1 MKAMSSL
8 KKVVVSLVVFALLLT
23 NVVIVRAEINPE
35 HAIIGNND
43 PETAYNIGNWKY
55 KSIKT
60 CAIEENQSEA
70 WFRFSMSEDEQIYVT
85 CSRENIPNGMT
96 FSIYNANN
104 MDELWSA
111 SEIADPS
118 SFIKFLA
125 VKANGSQSTSYLL
138 RVDRGNYVGDMFFSL
153 SFGNRMKKA
162 IKTFDFRGTAR
173 NNGNKSMSFA
183 GVDSTVITADLSRES
198 SIPNGDIVNKVDTSS
213 YMSPNQG
220 NVRHMLM
227 CQTESAWW
235 TSKVSSA
242 NSGSYYISSSNKI
255 PVKQIWS
262 FKYNA
267 KAGAKSSMNS
277 VKLRVDY
284 SYDITSGWNFR

>member
-1 MKAMSSL
+1 MKAMGSL

-23 NVVIVRAEINPE
+23 NMVIVRAEINPE
-35 HAIIGNND
+35 HAIIGNNN

-60 CAIEENQSEA
+60 CAIDKEERYA
-70 WFRFSMSEDEQIYVT
+70 WFRFRMSEDEQIYIK
-85 CSRENIPNGMT
+85 CSRENIPDGMT

-104 MDELWSA
+104 MKELWCA
-111 SEIADPS
+111 SKIADPS

-125 VKANGSQSTSYLL
+125 VKANGSESTSYLL
-138 RVDRGNYVGDMFFSL
+138 RVDRGNYIGDMFFSL
-153 SFGNRMKKA
+153 SFGNRMKRTT
-162 IKTFDFRGTAR
+162 KTFDFRDTAR
-173 NNGNKSMSFA
+173 NNGNKGMSFA
-183 GVDSTVITADLSRES
+183 GVDSTVITTDLSGES
-198 SIPNGDIVNKVDTSS
+198 SIPNDAVVNKVETSS
-213 YMSPNQG
+213 HMSPNQG

-227 CQTESAWW
+227 CQTESAWH
-235 TSKVSSA
+235 TSKISSA
-242 NSGSYYISSSNKI
+242 TSGSYHISSSDRI
-255 PVKQIWS
+255 PVKQRWS

-284 SYDITSGWNFR
+284 SYDITSDWNFR

>member
-23 NVVIVRAEINPE
+23 NVVLVRAEINPE
-35 HAIIGNND
+35 HTITGNNSK
-43 PETAYNIGNWKY
+43 ETAYNIGNWKH
-55 KSIKT
+55 KIIKT
-60 CAIEENQSEA
+60 CAIDRDHRYA
-70 WFRFSMSEDEQIYVT
+70 WFSFNMSPDEQIYIT
-85 CSRENIPNGMT
+85 CSRENIPDGMT
-96 FSIYNANN
+96 FTIYNANT
-104 MDELWSA
+104 MKEMMKA
-111 SEIADPS
+111 SEIANPS

-125 VKANGSQSTSYLL
+125 VKANGYQSTSYLL
-138 RVDRGNYVGDMFFSL
+138 RVERGNYIGDMFFSL
-153 SFGNRMKKA
+153 NFDNRMKRTS
-162 IKTFDFRGTAR
+162 KTFDFRGTAR
-173 NNGNKSMSFA
+173 NNGNKGMSFA
-183 GVDSTVITADLSRES
+183 GVDSSVITVDLSRET
-198 SIPNGDIVNKVDTSS
+198 SIPEDAIVNRVDTSS

-242 NSGSYYISSSNKI
+242 TSGSYYINSSNRI

-267 KAGAKSSMNS
+267 KASAKSSMNS

-284 SYDITSGWNFR
+284 IYDITSDWNFR

>member
-35 HAIIGNND
+35 HTITGNISK
-43 PETAYNIGNWKY
+43 ETAYNIGNWKH
-55 KSIKT
+55 KIIKT
-60 CAIEENQSEA
+60 CAIDRDHRYA
-70 WFRFSMSEDEQIYVT
+70 WFSFNMSQDEQIYIT
-85 CSRENIPNGMT
+85 CSRENIPDGMT
-96 FSIYNANN
+96 FTIYNANN

-125 VKANGSQSTSYLL
+125 VKANGYQSTSYLL
-138 RVDRGNYVGDMFFSL
+138 RVERGNYIGDMFFSL
-153 SFGNRMKKA
+153 NFANRMKRTS
-162 IKTFDFRGTAR
+162 KTFDFRGTAR
-173 NNGNKSMSFA
+173 NNGNKGMSFA
-183 GVDSTVITADLSRES
+183 GVDSSVITVDLSRET
-198 SIPNGDIVNKVDTSS
+198 SIPKDAIVNRVDTSS

-242 NSGSYYISSSNKI
+242 TSGSYYINSSNRI

-284 SYDITSGWNFR
+284 IYDITSDWNFR

>member
-138 RVDRGNYVGDMFFSL
+138 RLDRGSYVGDMFFSL

-198 SIPNGDIVNKVDTSS
+198 SIPNGAIVNKVDTSS

>member
-1 MKAMSSL
+1 MKAIVSL
-8 KKVVVSLVVFALLLT
+8 KKVVVSLVVFSLLLT
-23 NVVIVRAEINPE
+23 NTVVVRAEINPD
-35 HAIIGNND
+35 HAITGNNSK
-43 PETAYNIGNWKY
+43 ETAYNIGNWKH

-60 CAIEENQSEA
+60 CSK
-70 WFRFSMSEDEQIYVT
+70 DEKIYIT
-85 CSRENIPNGMT
+85 CSRENIPDGMT
-96 FSIYNANN
+96 FSIFNANT
-104 MDELWSA
+104 MKELRRSTK
-111 SEIADPS
+111 IANPS

-125 VKANGSQSTSYLL
+125 VKADGTESTSYLL
-138 RVDRGNYVGDMFFSL
+138 RVERGNYEGDMFFSL
-153 SFGNRMKKA
+153 NFADRMKRTT
-162 IKTFDFRGTAR
+162 KTFDFRGTAR
-173 NNGNKSMSFA
+173 NNGNKGMSFA
-183 GVDSTVITADLSRES
+183 GVDSNVITVDLSRET
-198 SIPNGDIVNKVDTSS
+198 SIPKGAIVNRVETSS

-242 NSGSYYISSSNKI
+242 TSGSYYINSSNRI

-284 SYDITSGWNFR
+284 IYDITSDWNFR

>member
-35 HAIIGNND
+35 HAIIGNNN

-198 SIPNGDIVNKVDTSS
+198 SIPNGAIVNKVDTSS

>member
-85 CSRENIPNGMT
+85 CSRDNRYDGMT

-104 MDELWSA
+104 MAKLWRA

-125 VKANGSQSTSYLL
+125 VKANGSESTSYLL
-138 RVDRGNYVGDMFFSL
+138 RVDRGNYIGDMFFSL
-153 SFGNRMKKA
+153 SFGDRMKRTT
-162 IKTFDFRGTAR
+162 KTFDFRGTAR

-198 SIPNGDIVNKVDTSS
+198 SIPNGAIVNKVDTSS